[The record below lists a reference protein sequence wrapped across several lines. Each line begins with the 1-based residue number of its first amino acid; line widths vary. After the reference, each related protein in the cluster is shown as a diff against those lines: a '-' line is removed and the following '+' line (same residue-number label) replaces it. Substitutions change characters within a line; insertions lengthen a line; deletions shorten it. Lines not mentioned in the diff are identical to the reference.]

1 MMFPSRGSLA
11 KCLSN
16 STMNIRTSKPSCRFT
31 SKNKS
36 QMLRHPSHTEGPVD
50 EIPVVNTPRRR
61 YRARIAFKTALGRS
75 VIGKAEYVL
84 QRPKYKKYLEQKV
97 DLIFTSPPFPLNTK
111 KKYGNEQGE
120 RYVDWLT
127 SFAPL
132 FKTVLKPKG
141 SIVLELGNAWE
152 SGRPVMS
159 TLALKALLAFLERGG
174 FVLCQQF
181 VWNNPARLP
190 SPAQWVTV
198 ERIRVKDSYTH
209 LWWMAL
215 TDRPH
220 ADNRQV
226 LKTYSKSMKALL
238 EAPKLQHWQEALRTP
253 HRKDIVPNETRR
265 GHSIE
270 PDRALEHAS
279 KFQLSQLLP
288 CARSSAASCQD
299 AYGPRRILHQIPDKA
314 RHAGFGPVRGE
325 QHDGRGSGGSRPA
338 VVCDRTNGTLR
349 RRLPRAVSSV
359 EMTVVF
365 DE

>member
-1 MMFPSRGSLA
+1 MR
-11 KCLSN
+11 
-16 STMNIRTSKPSCRFT
+16 
-31 SKNKS
+31 
-36 QMLRHPSHTEGPVD
+36 RHPSHTEGPID

-61 YRARIAFKTALGRS
+61 HRARIAFDTALGRS
-75 VIGKAEYVL
+75 VLGKAEYVL
-84 QRPKYKKYLEQKV
+84 ERPKYKKYLEQKV

-120 RYVDWLT
+120 RYVDWLA

-220 ADNRQV
+220 ADNRQI
-226 LKTYSKSMKALL
+226 LQKYSKAMKKLL
-238 EAPKLQHWQEALRTP
+238 KSQSYNAGKRPSEHNIGKTSFLTKHAGAIPSNLITLSNTQAHSSYLNYCRAHDLQP
-253 HRKDIVPNETRR
+253 HPARMPRGLAEFFIKFLTKPDMLVLDPFAGSNTTGAAAEDLGRR
-265 GHSIE
+265 WFSIE
-270 PDRALEHAS
+270 PTEPYAE
-279 KFQLSQLLP
+279 
-288 CARSSAASCQD
+288 
-299 AYGPRRILHQIPDKA
+299 
-314 RHAGFGPVRGE
+314 
-325 QHDGRGSGGSRPA
+325 GSRGRFHQWQ
-338 VVCDRTNGTLR
+338 DSRFR
-349 RRLPRAVSSV
+349 
-359 EMTVVF
+359 
-365 DE
+365 